1 MTITK
6 ALLIG
11 LVIIIGV
18 IILVPFFLRF
28 ATLPSGGGF
37 LSSGSQGGS
46 GREILISV
54 DEGENWQEANK
65 AEAKRERFPS
75 RIHGLF
81 FHPKESRT
89 VYLGS
94 ESAGLWKSD
103 NGGKSWRRVTD
114 KNKFLKNNSTIYK
127 LAISRSDPKI
137 MYAAVVQDNRGRV
150 LRSQDGGES
159 FQEIYFINVLRTP
172 VFDVSVDSVNP
183 NKVLIATGQGGIL
196 ETQNGGRT
204 WRVKKWFGY
213 PVQKLI
219 GNNQSYFE
227 NYLITGQNQFLKTF
241 DGGEEWEDFTENI
254 RKAWINTQT
263 ATSQDPGNVF
273 AVPDYLRPVGSNFQ
287 LALKTLTTDPN
298 IFSVLYLGLPNALL
312 RSYNGGVSWS
322 GVATPI
328 PPRESPIT
336 SVALSPRGSNI
347 IFVGTGNQIY
357 KSVDNGVNWKI
368 INLSTKRKVRNIY
381 INPLRPNDI
390 FAVLQ

>member
-18 IILVPFFLRF
+18 VILIPFFLRF
-28 ATLPSGGGF
+28 ATLPSGGGL
-37 LSSGSQGGS
+37 LSGGSQEGS
-46 GREILISV
+46 GREIMISI
-54 DEGENWQEANK
+54 DEGENWQEASR
-65 AEAKRERFPS
+65 AEVKKERFPS
-75 RIHGLF
+75 RIQSLF
-81 FHPKESRT
+81 FHPKESET

-94 ESAGLWKSD
+94 ESAGLWKST
-103 NGGKSWRRVTD
+103 NGGKGWRRVAD
-114 KNKFLKNNSTIYK
+114 KNNFLKTNSTIYK
-127 LAISRSDPKI
+127 LAISRSNPKV
-137 MYAAVVQDNRGRV
+137 MYAAVYQDNRGIV
-150 LRSQDGGES
+150 LRSEDGGES
-159 FQEIYFINVLRTP
+159 FQEIYFINILRTP
-172 VFDVSVDSVNP
+172 VFDVSVDPINP
-183 NKVLIATGQGGIL
+183 DKVLIATGQGGIL

-204 WRVKKWFGY
+204 WKVKKWFGY
-213 PVQKLI
+213 PVQRLM
-219 GNNQSYFE
+219 GSTSSSFE
-227 NYLITGQNQFLKTF
+227 AYLVTGQNQFLKTF

-263 ATSQDPGNVF
+263 TTGQEPGNVF
-273 AVPDYLRPVGSNFQ
+273 ALPDYLRPVGSNLQ
-287 LALKTLTTDPN
+287 LALRTLTTDPN
-298 IFSVLYLGLPNALL
+298 IFSVLYLGLPNTLL

-336 SVALSPRGSNI
+336 SVAISSRGSNI

-368 INLSTKRKVRNIY
+368 INLPTKRKVRNIY